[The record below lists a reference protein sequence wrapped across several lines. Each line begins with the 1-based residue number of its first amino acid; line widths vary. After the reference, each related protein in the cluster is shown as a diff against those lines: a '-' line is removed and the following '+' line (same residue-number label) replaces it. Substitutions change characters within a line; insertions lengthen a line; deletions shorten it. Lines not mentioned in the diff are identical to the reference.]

1 MDIRRQRYCRWSG
14 EDSVRAEPARALVSF
29 LAFIALVT
37 LPGIV
42 QAQSAEIILAG
53 YNHVPS
59 IHTPATGVVTVTVE
73 ADTLIIEGKFRDLRD
88 VYRSASI
95 HYGPP
100 NESGN
105 RLFGLNVELDEDR
118 KGGSFTAKENRFGL
132 RPSLREALRAGNLY
146 ISVASNRHQRGE
158 IRGQIPAIQ

>member
-1 MDIRRQRYCRWSG
+1 MVNRRPEYSRRMRG
-14 EDSVRAEPARALVSF
+14 DSVWAESIHLLVAILALIS
-29 LAFIALVT
+29 LII

-53 YNHVPS
+53 YNHVPTVRTS
-59 IHTPATGVVTVTVE
+59 ATGVVTVTVE
-73 ADTLIIEGKFRDLRD
+73 ADTLIVEGQFRDLRG

-100 NESGN
+100 DESGN
-105 RLFGLNVELDEDR
+105 RLFGLNVDLDEDR
-118 KGGSFTAKENRFGL
+118 KGGMFSAEKNRFGL
-132 RPSLREALRAGNLY
+132 RPSLREALKAGNLY

-158 IRGQIPAIQ
+158 IRGQIPAVQ

>member
-1 MDIRRQRYCRWSG
+1 MANRRPKHSRRMRGVSEWA
-14 EDSVRAEPARALVSF
+14 DSVHSLMSF
-29 LAFIALVT
+29 LAFFALII

-53 YNHVPS
+53 YNHVPPV
-59 IHTPATGVVTVTVE
+59 HTSATGVVTVTVE
-73 ADTLIIEGKFRDLRD
+73 ADTLIVEGHFRDLRD

-100 NESGN
+100 DESGN
-105 RLFGLNVELDEDR
+105 RLFGLNVDLDEDR
-118 KGGSFTAKENRFGL
+118 KGGAFAAEENRFGL

>member
-1 MDIRRQRYCRWSG
+1 MVNRRPKYSRRMRGGSAWTAPVNSLM
-14 EDSVRAEPARALVSF
+14 AL
-29 LAFIALVT
+29 LALITLIS

-53 YNHVPS
+53 YNHVPPVR
-59 IHTPATGVVTVTVE
+59 TPATGVVIVTVE
-73 ADTLIIEGKFRDLRD
+73 ADTLIVEGHFRDLRD

-100 NESGN
+100 DESGN
-105 RLFGLNVELDEDR
+105 RLFGLKVDLDEDR
-118 KGGSFTAKENRFGL
+118 KGGAFTAEENRFGL
-132 RPSLREALRAGNLY
+132 RPSLRQALRSGNLY
-146 ISVASNRHQRGE
+146 ISVASSRHQRGE

>member
-1 MDIRRQRYCRWSG
+1 MVNRRPEYSRWMRG
-14 EDSVRAEPARALVSF
+14 DSVWVESVHSLPAL
-29 LAFIALVT
+29 LAFIALIT

-59 IHTPATGVVTVTVE
+59 VHTPATGVVTVTVE
-73 ADTLIIEGKFRDLRD
+73 ADTLIVEGHFRDLRD

-100 NESGN
+100 DESGN
-105 RLFGLNVELDEDR
+105 RLFGLKVDLDEDR
-118 KGGSFTAKENRFGL
+118 KEGTFTAKENRFGL